1 MVTFDQD
8 CARQRLRLQQVFP
21 FERTSPETATSLDS
35 GEEKAGTAAAAAAAA
50 AGHCRGCWYR
60 VLPGAFLGDLIH
72 GPIVTTWHS
81 GVKLCRYVKSH
92 GVLGNSVESALQ
104 ALWKGRVFSK
114 RSGALRTSRETRC

>member
-35 GEEKAGTAAAAAAAA
+35 GEEKAGAAAAAE
-50 AGHCRGCWYR
+50 HCRGCWYR

-72 GPIVTTWHS
+72 GPI
-81 GVKLCRYVKSH
+81 
-92 GVLGNSVESALQ
+92 
-104 ALWKGRVFSK
+104 
-114 RSGALRTSRETRC
+114 